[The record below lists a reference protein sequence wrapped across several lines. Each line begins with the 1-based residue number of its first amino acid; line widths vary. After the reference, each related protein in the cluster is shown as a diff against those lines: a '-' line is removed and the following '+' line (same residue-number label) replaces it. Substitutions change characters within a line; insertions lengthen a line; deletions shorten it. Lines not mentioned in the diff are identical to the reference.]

1 MEEHDLYKVLG
12 LKSGATLDEIKDAYR
27 VLAKRYHPDL
37 NKGKRAGE
45 EFSRVASAYKMLTV
59 REREKRLIDFPV
71 RDRGRSGTKVS
82 PDADISSYGEMLLS
96 AKTPDMRAFAARRL
110 KTSGKRS
117 AYAFLR
123 KGLYDSSELVV
134 VSCVDAIGALKVH
147 QSAGE
152 LSGAFARGGKAVKL
166 SVLEAVRSIS
176 LSGGFKNIL
185 LLAMQDADSQVCALA
200 RALFTRAGR

>member
-1 MEEHDLYKVLG
+1 LEEHDLYKVLG

-59 REREKRLIDFPV
+59 REREKAHRLP
-71 RDRGRSGTKVS
+71 GEGQGTLRHKGF

-134 VSCVDAIGALKVH
+134 ISCVDAIGALKVH